1 MKLEFKQGNIAHLK
15 LYHFSEKA
23 VFVFREA
30 AIEIL
35 ESKVHKIILDLRNN
49 PGGYLEVVQDIVGW
63 FLEKGEIVVIE
74 DFGKRK
80 EHKIYK
86 AEGC

>member
-35 ESKVHKIILDLRNN
+35 ESKVHKIILEGKL
-49 PGGYLEVVQDIVGW
+49 LLLKI
-63 FLEKGEIVVIE
+63 LEKGKSIKFIKPRAVK
-74 DFGKRK
+74 DK
-80 EHKIYK
+80 ERLTRY
-86 AEGC
+86 CRMPL